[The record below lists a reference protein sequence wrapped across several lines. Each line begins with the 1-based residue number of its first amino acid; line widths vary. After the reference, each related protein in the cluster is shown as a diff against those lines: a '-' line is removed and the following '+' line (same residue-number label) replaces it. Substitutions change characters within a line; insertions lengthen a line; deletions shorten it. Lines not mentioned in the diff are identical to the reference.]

1 LGTFNHFAG
10 DLGIPLDIDAA
21 LATLAAGHIIQ
32 VDVGEVNGSL
42 FLNNSGLGLYPVIVQ
57 IRELRQSHGIG
68 KWPAALWAT
77 CKAFARYEHLK
88 IRVLVEEK
96 ELRRRTPVVFVGNNE
111 YLLGGIQLP
120 ARDRL
125 DDGFLSVY
133 IPHAQGRLRLIWF
146 SIRALF
152 GKPKSGS
159 DFDAFLTS
167 EFWIETRHHAL
178 KVSLDGEVRI
188 LRPPLHYRTRPLALK
203 VIVPNEPA
211 S

>member
-1 LGTFNHFAG
+1 MADGYHHFAILHFGIIAQFYFRYYNISGWLQKSQVVFFVGVPYPGQCTFKQAARDG
-10 DLGIPLDIDAA
+10 DLGIL
-21 LATLAAGHIIQ
+21 
-32 VDVGEVNGSL
+32 
-42 FLNNSGLGLYPVIVQ
+42 
-57 IRELRQSHGIG
+57 SH
-68 KWPAALWAT
+68 
-77 CKAFARYEHLK
+77 Y
-88 IRVLVEEK
+88 
-96 ELRRRTPVVFVGNNE
+96 VFVGNNE

-125 DDGFLSVY
+125 DDGLLSVY
-133 IPHAQGRLRLIWF
+133 IPHAQGRFRLIWF

-178 KVSLDGEVRI
+178 KVSLDGEVTV
-188 LRPPLHYRTRPLALK
+188 LHPPLHYRTRPQALR
-203 VIVPNEPA
+203 VIVPSEPA